1 MAEKHLTDGTTA
13 LAAQPRVIKIEAAEK
28 PENARL
34 RVAAYTRVSSDS
46 DDQLNSFAAQNRYY
60 AELIS
65 GKSEWRMVDIYAD
78 EGITGTSAA
87 KREDFQ
93 RMMADCRRGL
103 IDQILVK
110 SISRFARNTK
120 DCLEAVRELKELG
133 VNVRFEREGIDTA
146 NVSSELITAIYA
158 AFAQKESESISG
170 NMRWS
175 YQRRMEAGTFLP
187 SSMAYGYK
195 LVGRKI
201 EIDADAALVV
211 CRIFQWYLNGVN
223 RTAIAKK
230 LNEEG
235 ISSGQCKK
243 WHDASVR
250 YILTNEKYTGDSL
263 WQKTYT
269 SDTLPTTRHK
279 NKGEHEQYYA
289 VGTHPPIISREIFDQ
304 AQNLLQ
310 KRETDYRKRNC
321 SGSHPLTGKIVCGCC
336 GSTFRRKEY
345 RGNIRW
351 TCMGHERSG
360 KDCPITPITGKTI
373 YEAFCRLYY
382 KLKHQSR
389 PVLEQMLE
397 TLQTIR
403 DRRLLWNEDIVS
415 LNKKISELSS
425 QNQTLA
431 FLKQNGLVDPD
442 IFISKSNELTRQLR
456 QAKLDKEKLMDAEG
470 DATAQRT
477 RELIALLEDGPD
489 FLDRPDAELMGELVE
504 KIIIESNDTLRFR
517 LHNGLELRESIE
529 RTVR

>member
-28 PENARL
+28 PRNAQL

-65 GKSEWRMVDIYAD
+65 GKAEWRMVDIYAD

-175 YQRRMEAGTFLP
+175 YQRRMESGEFNTCRAPWGFRLDGK
-187 SSMAYGYK
+187 SLA
-195 LVGRKI
+195 VHEEEA
-201 EIDADAALVV
+201 EIVR
-211 CRIFQWYLNGVN
+211 RIFLEYL
-223 RTAIAKK
+223 
-230 LNEEG
+230 
-235 ISSGQCKK
+235 SG
-243 WHDASVR
+243 R
-250 YILTNEKYTGDSL
+250 N
-263 WQKTYT
+263 
-269 SDTLPTTRHK
+269 P
-279 NKGEHEQYYA
+279 
-289 VGTHPPIISREIFDQ
+289 REIAEILNAED
-304 AQNLLQ
+304 
-310 KRETDYRKRNC
+310 T
-321 SGSHPLTGKIVCGCC
+321 SG
-336 GSTFRRKEY
+336 R
-345 RGNIRW
+345 
-351 TCMGHERSG
+351 
-360 KDCPITPITGKTI
+360 
-373 YEAFCRLYY
+373 
-382 KLKHQSR
+382 
-389 PVLEQMLE
+389 
-397 TLQTIR
+397 
-403 DRRLLWNEDIVS
+403 
-415 LNKKISELSS
+415 
-425 QNQTLA
+425 
-431 FLKQNGLVDPD
+431 
-442 IFISKSNELTRQLR
+442 ISKSNELTRQLR
-456 QAKLDKEKLMDAEG
+456 QAKLDKEELMDAEG